1 MRQVSKKKKITITTK
16 GPLRIKGGIKGP
28 IDTPYSE
35 DVSTI
40 GRMVISGYKVFEHLS
55 DGSIVKLDIHNY
67 DKENGTNDMEIKYA
81 PIASAK
87 EIVVDKPK
95 SKTKGTDNAKL
106 SPTIDIYI
114 PKH

>member
-1 MRQVSKKKKITITTK
+1 MDK
-16 GPLRIKGGIKGP
+16 
-28 IDTPYSE
+28 DT
-35 DVSTI
+35 V
-40 GRMVISGYKVFEHLS
+40 
-55 DGSIVKLDIHNY
+55 
-67 DKENGTNDMEIKYA
+67 IKYA